1 MAEGTPARRGLV
13 MLQNLELGQKVK
25 LKSGIVAEVTGNPKD
40 GSWIYVK
47 YLENPNDPSNLSN
60 EELAFAD
67 EVVEE
72 L

>member
-1 MAEGTPARRGLV
+1 
-13 MLQNLELGQKVK
+13 MLQNLEVGAK
-25 LKSGIVAEVTGNPKD
+25 LLLKGDITAEVTGNPKD

-47 YLENPNDPSNLSN
+47 YLTHPKDPSLEGS

-67 EVVEE
+67 DVVDE